1 MRWLLA
7 VAILGSMPMAQT
19 EPAPRTQTADK
30 AEFNRMPDELRAA
43 IQTGNLTIQWRSIA

>member
-19 EPAPRTQTADK
+19 EPGSADSNGRQSRVQPHAGWAPRRDP
-30 AEFNRMPDELRAA
+30 NR
-43 IQTGNLTIQWRSIA
+43 